1 MEYEKGTK
9 MTTKVLDVTN
19 AADMLQ
25 DYFGVI
31 VPTEF
36 LREAVLSDDD
46 IIDSVENDYITDTM
60 DRSTLM
66 DIIGKKLG
74 ISVSVPGMFN
84 TLNSHSYPC
93 YGDSIAY
100 RNEYIEQL
108 GNKLSAIG
116 GELLSD

>member
-1 MEYEKGTK
+1 MS
-9 MTTKVLDVTN
+9 TKVLDVSN
-19 AADMLQ
+19 AADMLH

-36 LREAVLSDDD
+36 LREAVLSDES
-46 IIDSVENDYITDTM
+46 ITESVENDWITDTL
-60 DRSTLM
+60 DRGTLM
-66 DIIGKKLG
+66 DIIGRKLG

-100 RNEYIEQL
+100 QKEYLAQL
-108 GNKLSAIG
+108 KEKLTAIG
-116 GELLSD
+116 GELVDE